1 MTVTLTEVH
10 TKRQLKKF
18 IKFPRRL
25 YRGNPYYVPSMF
37 SGELNTLDWDKNP
50 AFEYCEARYWLA
62 YDGKKIVGRVAAIIN
77 PRYNEKW
84 DRPYMR
90 FAWLDFVDDP
100 AVSAALIGAVEDW
113 AREKGLQ
120 AVLGPIGFTA
130 LDREG
135 QLVEGFEELATMAT
149 QYNYAY
155 YNDHLAR
162 LGYAKE
168 KDWIEFELEMPE
180 ELDERIAR
188 AAQIVLKRNN
198 LHMLEDPDK
207 ADVEKYA
214 DQVFDLINS
223 EYSELYTNAPL
234 SEREIEHYTKEYL
247 GIVNP
252 DFIPIVLDE
261 NDNMVGFG
269 LTVPS
274 LSRALQK
281 SNGRLFPFGWWHL
294 MRALRKNDRADL
306 YLVAVKKAYRGLGVN
321 VAMMSRVWQT
331 FKEHGIKWIET
342 NPEFEDNLAVQSQ
355 WKTLKKRQHKRRRV
369 FIKPLDQA

>member
-1 MTVTLTEVH
+1 MTVTLTEVR
-10 TKRQLKKF
+10 TKRQLKQF
-18 IKFPRRL
+18 IKFPHRL

-37 SGELNTLDWDKNP
+37 SGERNTLDWEKNP
-50 AFEYCEARYWLA
+50 AFDYCEARYWLA
-62 YDGKKIVGRVAAIIN
+62 TDGKRVVGRVAAIIN

-113 AREKGLQ
+113 ARKKGLQ
-120 AVLGPIGFTA
+120 AVHGPIGFTA

-149 QYNYAY
+149 QYNHAY

-162 LGYAKE
+162 LGYVKE
-168 KDWIEFELEMPE
+168 KDWIEFELQMPE
-180 ELDERIAR
+180 KLDERIAR
-188 AAQIVLKRNN
+188 AAEIVLERNN
-198 LHMLEDPDK
+198 LHMLENPDK
-207 ADVEKYA
+207 TAIEKYA
-214 DQVFDLINS
+214 DQVFSLINS

-252 DFIPIVLDE
+252 DFVPIVLDE
-261 NDNMVGFG
+261 NGDMVGFG

-281 SNGRLFPFGWWHL
+281 SNGRLLPFGWWHL
-294 MRALRKNDRADL
+294 MRALKKNDRADL

-321 VAMMSRVWQT
+321 VAMMSRVWQS
-331 FKEHGIKWIET
+331 FKARGIKWIET

-369 FIKPLDQA
+369 FIKPLS

>member
-1 MTVTLTEVH
+1 MTVILKEIR
-10 TKRQLKKF
+10 TKRQLRQF

-50 AFEYCEARYWLA
+50 AFDYCEARYWLA
-62 YDGKKIVGRVAAIIN
+62 YEGKRIVGRVAAILN

-100 AVSAALIGAVEDW
+100 AVSAVLIGAVEDW
-113 AREKGLQ
+113 AQEKDLQ

-155 YNDHLAR
+155 YNDHLAY
-162 LGYAKE
+162 LGYEKE

-207 ADVEKYA
+207 AVVEKYA
-214 DQVFDLINS
+214 DQVFSLINS

-261 NDNMVGFG
+261 NDDMVGFG

-274 LSRALQK
+274 LSRALQR
-281 SNGRLFPFGWWHL
+281 SSGRLFPFGWWRL
-294 MRALRKNDRADL
+294 LRALRKNDRADL

-321 VAMMSRVWQT
+321 VAMMSRVWRT

-342 NPEFEDNLAVQSQ
+342 NPEFEDNLNVQSQ

-369 FIKPLDQA
+369 FIKSIS